1 MAKMVVSLS
10 VVPLGTGTPSLSKY
24 VARVTEVIKTSGF
37 RYRTGAGFT
46 DIELD
51 SYQQL
56 ANLLE
61 NIEKT
66 LTDMGVQRISIT
78 IKIDRRLDKELHIE
92 EKIAKAEGL

>member
-10 VVPLGTGTPSLSKY
+10 VVPLGTATPSLSKY
-24 VARVTEVIKTSGF
+24 VARVTEVIKASGF

-46 DIELD
+46 DVELD

-56 ANLLE
+56 ASLLE
-61 NIEKT
+61 RIEKA

>member
-10 VVPLGTGTPSLSKY
+10 VVPLGTGSPSVSKY
-24 VARVTEVIKTSGF
+24 VQRATEVLKKMGV

-51 SYQQL
+51 TYQQL
-56 ANLLE
+56 VEILKKIEEALTEMGAVRLLY
-61 NIEKT
+61 
-66 LTDMGVQRISIT
+66 T
-78 IKIDRRLDKELHIE
+78 IKIDRRLDKELYID

>member
-10 VVPLGTGTPSLSKY
+10 VVPLGTGSPSVSKY
-24 VARVTEVIKTSGF
+24 VARVTEVIRSSGL

-46 DIELD
+46 DIEMD
-51 SYQQL
+51 SYGQL
-56 ANLLE
+56 ADLLGK
-61 NIEKT
+61 IEEV
-66 LTDMGVQRISIT
+66 LTAMGVQRISIT

>member
-10 VVPLGTGTPSLSKY
+10 VVPLGTATPSLSKY

-46 DIELD
+46 DVELD

-56 ANLLE
+56 ASLLE
-61 NIEKT
+61 RIEKT

>member
-10 VVPLGTGTPSLSKY
+10 VVPLGTATPSLSKY

-46 DIELD
+46 DVELD

-56 ANLLE
+56 ASLLE
-61 NIEKT
+61 RIEKA

>member
-10 VVPLGTGTPSLSKY
+10 VVPLGTATPSLSKY

-46 DIELD
+46 DVELD

-56 ANLLE
+56 ASLLE
-61 NIEKT
+61 KIEKT

>member
-10 VVPLGTGTPSLSKY
+10 VVPLGTATPSLSKY
-24 VARVTEVIKTSGF
+24 VARVTEVIKASGF

-46 DIELD
+46 DVELD

-56 ANLLE
+56 ASLLE
-61 NIEKT
+61 RIEKT